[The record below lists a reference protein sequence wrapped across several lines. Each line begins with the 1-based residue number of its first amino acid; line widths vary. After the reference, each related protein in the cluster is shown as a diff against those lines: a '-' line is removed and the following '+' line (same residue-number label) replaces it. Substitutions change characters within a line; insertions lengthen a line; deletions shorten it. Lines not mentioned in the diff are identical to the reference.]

1 MNTQPDWAAAV
12 ARERRHLFGVAY
24 RMLGSASEAEDVLQE
39 AWLRASVAEP
49 RAIESERAFLTTIVV
64 RLCLDAAKSARAR
77 REQYVGPWLPEPL
90 LEDVA
95 PSAAQADEALALRE
109 SVSMALLIA
118 LEALSPLERAAYL
131 LREVF
136 DYEFADIAAALSRSE
151 AACRQLHHRA
161 RAHLTGD
168 HRRFEPQDEEAQRI
182 VTTFLGAIQRG
193 EVGTVAAMLAADATA
208 TSDGGGRARAALN
221 VIHGR
226 DHVSRFVIGL
236 AKKAAP
242 DLIYELRRVNAAWAL
257 VVRRPERA
265 GVPGGVFNVV
275 LFVCRDGAIEAI
287 YSVLNPEKL
296 ATFER
301 AGGLG

>member
-1 MNTQPDWAAAV
+1 MSAQIDWAAAV

-39 AWLRASVAEP
+39 AWLRASASEP

-90 LEDVA
+90 FEE
-95 PSAAQADEALALRE
+95 PSAAQADETLALRE
-109 SVSMALLIA
+109 SVSMALLVA

-136 DYEFADIAAALSRSE
+136 DYEFADIAAALSRNE

-168 HRRFEPQDEEAQRI
+168 QRRFEPQDEDAQRL
-182 VTTFLGAIQRG
+182 VAAFLGAIQSG
-193 EVGTVAAMLAADATA
+193 EVGAVAALLAADAISI
-208 TSDGGGRARAALN
+208 SDGGGKARAALN
-221 VIHGR
+221 VVHGR
-226 DHVSRFVIGL
+226 DHVSRLVLGL
-236 AKKAAP
+236 SRKAAP
-242 DLIYELRRVNAAWAL
+242 DLVYELRRVNASWAL
-257 VVRRPERA
+257 VISKPARGDAPA
-265 GVPGGVFNVV
+265 SIINVT
-275 LFVCRDGAIEAI
+275 LFVCRGGTIDTI

-296 ATFER
+296 ATVEHS
-301 AGGLG
+301 AGLA